1 MESPFKYPND
11 YSKIFRAQLSSD
23 ELTVI
28 LFNSM
33 SSQSTLKTISLL
45 KKFDIFNNIIALELP
60 ISGYD
65 TEKEIVIQ
73 TINSLFHEFIA
84 DSTNK

>member
-1 MESPFKYPND
+1 MLSG
-11 YSKIFRAQLSSD
+11 FRAQLSSD

>member
-1 MESPFKYPND
+1 MESPKYPND

>member
-1 MESPFKYPND
+1 MLN
-11 YSKIFRAQLSSD
+11 YSVA
-23 ELTVI
+23 ELR
-28 LFNSM
+28 
-33 SSQSTLKTISLL
+33 L

>member
-1 MESPFKYPND
+1 MPQNFKYPND

>member
-1 MESPFKYPND
+1 MPFKYPND

>member
-1 MESPFKYPND
+1 MT
-11 YSKIFRAQLSSD
+11 SKIFRAQLSSD

>member
-1 MESPFKYPND
+1 MCIRDS

-65 TEKEIVIQ
+65 TEKEIVMQ

>member
-1 MESPFKYPND
+1 
-11 YSKIFRAQLSSD
+11 
-23 ELTVI
+23 
-28 LFNSM
+28 M

-45 KKFDIFNNIIALELP
+45 KKFDIFNNIIALDLP

-65 TEKEIVIQ
+65 TEKDIVMQ
-73 TINSLFHEFIA
+73 TISSLFHEFIT

>member
-1 MESPFKYPND
+1 MLISNKLHSFRN
-11 YSKIFRAQLSSD
+11 FRAQLSSD